1 MITHSFEDGF
11 SPAGESR
18 ITLCQPAGEQLV
30 EIESLS
36 EVDPA
41 IFTAL
46 RNYSLEDISI
56 RMPRDQLYDDELE
69 ENAGTQ

>member
-1 MITHSFEDGF
+1 LISTGIDFTVLGTIS
-11 SPAGESR
+11 AV
-18 ITLCQPAGEQLV
+18 AGEQLV

-46 RNYSLEDISI
+46 RNYNQEEIAI

-69 ENAGTQ
+69 ENQTAQ